1 MDDVPSEGVGSWDGL
16 HATDDAGAND
26 GIAGGV
32 TGALEEAAVEG
43 WGDDGDDGGGEAV
56 GGAEDGEREGGVE
69 DRRRPEKRVEGIEPS
84 SIAWKAIALPLSYTR
99 GAVVRAP
106 ADAS

>member
-1 MDDVPSEGVGSWDGL
+1 MDGRLWSAASSRRGRGSVDCGGGRSVKKGVGEGD
-16 HATDDAGAND
+16 
-26 GIAGGV
+26 V
-32 TGALEEAAVEG
+32 TVSG
-43 WGDDGDDGGGEAV
+43 
-56 GGAEDGEREGGVE
+56 EGGVE

>member
-1 MDDVPSEGVGSWDGL
+1 MDGRLRSAASSWRGRGRVGCGGGRSVKKDIG
-16 HATDDAGAND
+16 G
-26 GIAGGV
+26 GGV
-32 TGALEEAAVEG
+32 TVI
-43 WGDDGDDGGGEAV
+43 GGG
-56 GGAEDGEREGGVE
+56 GE

-84 SIAWKAIALPLSYTR
+84 SIAWKATALPLSYTR